1 MIGSLGATSISI
13 GIFLYLSHYE
23 MSGESQP
30 GNNGPGN
37 IISSVR
43 SIRLAIF
50 LITAALIG
58 ACAVFNVIDFS
69 PVLDEPML
77 VDVVSVDVD
86 IDIDNSTLINAT
98 TTTLPPTPSTEYIT
112 EIPFYYL
119 FLCGLSL
126 SAISAFLRV
135 DFILKLILM
144 LLTVVL
150 QTIILYTSR
159 LFEEYEDTR
168 DSLWVI

>member
-1 MIGSLGATSISI
+1 LIGSLGATSISI

-23 MSGESQP
+23 MSGESQL

-37 IISSVR
+37 IISSVH

-50 LITAALIG
+50 LITTALIA

-69 PVLDEPML
+69 PALDEPML
-77 VDVVSVDVD
+77 VDVAFEVDD
-86 IDIDNSTLINAT
+86 DNSTLVNAT
-98 TTTLPPTPSTEYIT
+98 TTTTDLPSTPNTEYVT

-135 DFILKLILM
+135 GFILKLFLM
-144 LLTVVL
+144 VLVVIL

-159 LFEEYEDTR
+159 LFEEYESTR
-168 DSLWVI
+168 DGL

>member
-1 MIGSLGATSISI
+1 
-13 GIFLYLSHYE
+13 
-23 MSGESQP
+23 MSEESQP

-50 LITAALIG
+50 LITAILVG

-69 PVLDEPML
+69 PALDEPML
-77 VDVVSVDVD
+77 VDIVF
-86 IDIDNSTLINAT
+86 IDEDNSTIINAT
-98 TTTLPPTPSTEYIT
+98 TTTTSTTLPPTPNTEYVT
-112 EIPFYYL
+112 EIPYYYL

-135 DFILKLILM
+135 GFILKLVLM
-144 LLTVVL
+144 ILTVVL
-150 QTIILYTSR
+150 QTTILYTSR

-168 DSLWVI
+168 DSL